1 MKKLLV
7 LLLMATIITTIFSF
21 SKHVIKPVA
30 SQDKDSIARE
40 REKYFKE
47 VMAVIK
53 DRKDLGCDSV
63 FSNIKTF
70 TGTQKVKAEHM
81 LWIMSY
87 WGEALGVSC
96 THCHN
101 PANWAS
107 DEKQTKQIARDM
119 YQLRVTVNEDILKN
133 IKGLQSKTPRINCG
147 TCHQGHILP
156 KE

>member
-1 MKKLLV
+1 MKKLLI
-7 LLLMATIITTIFSF
+7 LLLMTLFITGFYSF
-21 SKHVIKPVA
+21 NTHRKLVA
-30 SQDKDSIARE
+30 IQDMDSIAIS

-47 VMAVIK
+47 VMESIK
-53 DRKDLGCDSV
+53 DRKDIGCDTV
-63 FSNIKTF
+63 FKNIKTF
-70 TGTQKVKAEHM
+70 TGTQRVRAEHM

-101 PANWAS
+101 PVNWAS

-133 IKGLQSKTPRINCG
+133 INGLQSKTPRINCS
-147 TCHQGHILP
+147 TCHHGKILP
-156 KE
+156 SE